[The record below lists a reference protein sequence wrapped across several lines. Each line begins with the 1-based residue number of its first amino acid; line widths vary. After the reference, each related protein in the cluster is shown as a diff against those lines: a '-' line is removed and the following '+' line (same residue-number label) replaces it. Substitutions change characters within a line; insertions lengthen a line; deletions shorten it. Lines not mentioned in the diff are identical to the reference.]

1 MDELIPIIEKIVN
14 VGIGALI
21 VYGILFLIVFGV
33 ALTIILYIFKQIVG
47 ERKKSQKDLYNRR
60 Y

>member
-1 MDELIPIIEKIVN
+1 MDALIPIIEKVVN

-21 VYGILFLIVFGV
+21 VYGILCLIVFGV
-33 ALTIILYIFKQIVG
+33 ALVFIIYVFRQIAG
-47 ERKKSQKDLYNRR
+47 ERKKSRKDLYNRR